1 MLRKAKA
8 VSLRSWATPLVI
20 GSFLLMGVTGVLM
33 FFHLDTATM
42 KTVHEWAGFVLVA
55 GAIAHLVLNW
65 RPFTLYLRRPLAAAI
80 IGLGALA
87 LVATFVPN
95 LIPGVVEGAGLGPKV
110 VMDAMGNATIPALAE
125 MAGKP
130 TDTLLA
136 EFEAAG
142 LTGIDPAKTV
152 RQNAAG
158 DGGKLREILSVALVP
173 QG

>member
-1 MLRKAKA
+1 
-8 VSLRSWATPLVI
+8 
-20 GSFLLMGVTGVLM
+20 
-33 FFHLDTATM
+33 
-42 KTVHEWAGFVLVA
+42 
-55 GAIAHLVLNW
+55 
-65 RPFTLYLRRPLAAAI
+65 
-80 IGLGALA
+80 
-87 LVATFVPN
+87 
-95 LIPGVVEGAGLGPKV
+95 
-110 VMDAMGNATIPALAE
+110 MDAIGNATIPALAE

-152 RQNAAG
+152 KQNAAG